1 MINTGQ
7 AEFVDAEH
15 TRVVQRKRL
24 GWGWGALCTALAEA
38 SGVEVGADFD
48 GVQLQLV
55 LDVAAQHLAHFGAD
69 LLGRPAHE
77 RVLKRTRKKKTRKR
91 QSAIREG

>member
-1 MINTGQ
+1 MLN
-7 AEFVDAEH
+7 
-15 TRVVQRKRL
+15 TRVSCRGR
-24 GWGWGALCTALAEA
+24 GWGRGWGALCTALAEA

-77 RVLKRTRKKKTRKR
+77 RVSKRTRKQMRTRMR